1 MGLTET
7 GRLALNVSGTTHGT
21 EGLNWKGGGGKEK
34 AQHTFV
40 TLGFLTARLHASSCL
55 KLLARSPPSHDRL
68 EMRAAINPSFHEV
81 LLPAIWSQQGKCNEY
96 VQPNNYL
103 EKQTS
108 TQIQMQRPAARPQ
121 FTLQAAVS
129 VSKGK
134 PVTLPRLID
143 KTPRAPPEFQL
154 RKQIHVPG

>member
-7 GRLALNVSGTTHGT
+7 GRRALNVSGTIHGA
-21 EGLNWKGGGGKEK
+21 EGLNWKEK
-34 AQHTFV
+34 KGESSTHICYSQFPDC
-40 TLGFLTARLHASSCL
+40 RLHASSCL
-55 KLLARSPPSHDRL
+55 KLLAWSPPSHDGL
-68 EMRAAINPSFHEV
+68 EMRATINPSFHEV

-96 VQPNNYL
+96 VQLNNYL

-134 PVTLPRLID
+134 PVTVPRLVD
-143 KTPRAPPEFQL
+143 KTPRAPPELQL
-154 RKQIHVPG
+154 RKQIDVPG